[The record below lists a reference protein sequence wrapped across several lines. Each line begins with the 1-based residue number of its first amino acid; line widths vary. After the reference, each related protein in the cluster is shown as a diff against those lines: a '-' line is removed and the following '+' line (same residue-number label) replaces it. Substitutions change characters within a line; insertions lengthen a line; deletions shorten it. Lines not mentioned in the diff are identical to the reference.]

1 MFYTI
6 ARVLVMNFI
15 RLING
20 NVHVE
25 QRDKVP
31 QGNYILVGPHRT
43 WWDPIFFAYAASP
56 KQFTFMAKKELFK
69 NPILRW
75 ILVHANAF
83 PVDRK
88 HPGPS
93 VIKIPV
99 QHLRKDDMSLIMFPT
114 GSRYS
119 NQLKGGAVLIAKLAK
134 VPLVPVV
141 YQGPLKLSGVFKRQK
156 ITIRFGDPI
165 TIDSK
170 IKIDDASLAQVEKQM
185 QSAFDKLDYEIN
197 PNFKYIP
204 DTQKLAQEKEN
215 GSL

>member
-6 ARVLVMNFI
+6 ARVLVMGFI
-15 RLING
+15 NLVNG

-25 QRDKVP
+25 QRDKLP
-31 QGNYILVGPHRT
+31 KGNYILVGPHRT

-56 KQFTFMAKKELFK
+56 KQFTFMAKKETFK
-69 NPILRW
+69 SPIIRW

-93 VIKIPV
+93 AVKIPV
-99 QHLRKDDMSLIMFPT
+99 QHLRKDNMSLIMFPS

-119 NQLKGGAVLIAKLAK
+119 SQLKGGAVLIAKLAK
-134 VPLVPVV
+134 VPLIPVV
-141 YQGPLKLSGVFKRQK
+141 YQGPLKLSGIFKRQK
-156 ITIRFGDPI
+156 VVIRFGDPI
-165 TIDSK
+165 YIDSK
-170 IKIDDASLAQVEKQM
+170 TKIDDNTLTQIETQM
-185 QSAFDKLDYEIN
+185 QTAFDKLDKEIN

-204 DTQKLAQEKEN
+204 DAKKLAEEKAK

>member
-6 ARVLVMNFI
+6 ARVLVMGFI
-15 RLING
+15 NLVNG

-25 QRDKVP
+25 QRDKLP
-31 QGNYILVGPHRT
+31 KGNYILVGPHRT

-56 KQFTFMAKKELFK
+56 KQFTFMAKKETFK
-69 NPILRW
+69 NPIIRW

-93 VIKIPV
+93 AVKIPV
-99 QHLRKDDMSLIMFPT
+99 QHLCKDNMSLIMFPS

-119 NQLKGGAVLIAKLAK
+119 SQLKGGAVLIAKLAK
-134 VPLVPVV
+134 VPLIPVV
-141 YQGPLKLSGVFKRQK
+141 YQGPLELSGIFKRQK
-156 ITIRFGDPI
+156 VVIRFGDPI
-165 TIDSK
+165 YIDSK
-170 IKIDDASLAQVEKQM
+170 TKIDDNTLTQVETQM
-185 QSAFDKLDYEIN
+185 QTAFDKLDKEIN

-204 DTQKLAQEKEN
+204 DAKKLAEEKAK